1 MATKETN
8 TGFTADCTGNLQ
20 IMGSILVSL
29 CLSSTDDNILAERSG
44 LLLDFR
50 TRLQSLL
57 GSTLSTPVTVRHP
70 LVRLNLILD
79 RIFDG
84 QSDR

>member
-1 MATKETN
+1 M
-8 TGFTADCTGNLQ
+8 
-20 IMGSILVSL
+20 MGSVLVSL
-29 CLSSTDDNILAERSG
+29 CLSSTDDHILAERSG

-57 GSTLSTPVTVRHP
+57 GSTLSTLVTARHP

-79 RIFDG
+79 QIFDG
-84 QSDR
+84 QSGR